1 MEKLFEWKSS
11 LLEEHDIWQWCRK
24 VKNIGVPVV
33 IGGDNLPSPVGIG
46 LTDLLNIA
54 GSGITVWM
62 IVKICSNIPISN
74 FRAELLEHASKFYGV
89 KFRNKVSHVDCVTR
103 DDAYDFV
110 EDDATQA

>member
-1 MEKLFEWKSS
+1 MSWADIFCENLGFEKCIISLYIKNGEIAWMKKSFVRATQY
-11 LLEEHDIWQWCRK
+11 LDDGWLRK
-24 VKNIGVPVV
+24 FV
-33 IGGDNLPSPVGIG
+33 L
-46 LTDLLNIA
+46 
-54 GSGITVWM
+54 
-62 IVKICSNIPISN
+62 ICPISN

>member
-1 MEKLFEWKSS
+1 
-11 LLEEHDIWQWCRK
+11 
-24 VKNIGVPVV
+24 
-33 IGGDNLPSPVGIG
+33 
-46 LTDLLNIA
+46 
-54 GSGITVWM
+54 M
-62 IVKICSNIPISN
+62 IVKICSDIPISN